1 MFPASSRRA
10 ADVAP
15 FARQK
20 TRPVSRTGL
29 IESGRSEKEQES
41 RYASDFE
48 AADFTSGTMPTWESE
63 NDQPTAEMMEEMFH
77 ALERLARRDSGKNRA
92 DRSTISV

>member
-1 MFPASSRRA
+1 MR
-10 ADVAP
+10 
-15 FARQK
+15 
-20 TRPVSRTGL
+20 
-29 IESGRSEKEQES
+29 
-41 RYASDFE
+41 DFE